1 MGKVP
6 SIVILIVGIVLILGV
21 SAGAFFKMIKPQT
34 QALAS
39 VHSEVQKEQEVG
51 AQLDDAQKELLQ
63 VTKKWK
69 LLQKKLKDAQAS
81 RGIDVS
87 FAQPVVAWIALWPEY
102 RQALPD
108 AITEF
113 IESSGCTITSGASMP
128 APPSVPPSPPASGFM
143 QIPQG
148 QQISLTVQGT
158 LEEIEE
164 LYLSLRKF
172 ERVATISGLSLTGQ
186 GDIITAQLPLTI
198 YVLTEVPKGAAPVPA
213 AGYGMAGPGYPGGPL
228 AYPGAP
234 GAGYGMAGPG
244 YPGGPPGYPGAPGG
258 GPPGRPAGVPAG
270 APGGGQ
276 RPRS

>member
-6 SIVILIVGIVLILGV
+6 SLAILIVGLVLILGV
-21 SAGAFFKMIKPQT
+21 SAGAFFKMITPQNE
-34 QALAS
+34 ALAS
-39 VHSEVQKEQEVG
+39 VRSKVEEEQEVG
-51 AQLDDAQKELLQ
+51 AQLDDAQQELLQ

-113 IESSGCTITSGASMP
+113 IESSGCIITSGASMP
-128 APPSVPPSPPASGFM
+128 APPGAPPYPPASGFM

-148 QQISLTVQGT
+148 QQMSLTVQGT

-164 LYLSLRKF
+164 LYFSLREF
-172 ERVATISGLSLTGQ
+172 ERVATISGLSLTAQ

-198 YVLTEVPKGAAPVPA
+198 YVLTEVPKAAAPA
-213 AGYGMAGPGYPGGPL
+213 AVT
-228 AYPGAP
+228 P

-258 GPPGRPAGVPAG
+258 GPPGMGGGPPGSPGGVPPA

-276 RPRS
+276 QPRS

>member
-21 SAGAFFKMIKPQT
+21 SAGAFFMVIKPRLET
-34 QALAS
+34 LANKR
-39 VHSEVQKEQEVG
+39 SELEKEQEVA
-51 AQLDDAQKELLQ
+51 AQHDDAKKELLQ
-63 VTKKWK
+63 VDKKWK

-102 RQALPD
+102 RQALPE

-113 IESSGCTITSGASMP
+113 VESSGCIITSGASMP
-128 APPSVPPSPPASGFM
+128 APPGAPPSPPASGFM

-172 ERVATISGLSLTGQ
+172 ERVATISGLSLTAQ
-186 GDIITAQLPLTI
+186 GDTITAQVPLTI
-198 YVLTEVPKGAAPVPA
+198 YVLTEVPKGAAPAAAAPA
-213 AGYGMAGPGYPGGPL
+213 AGYGMAGPGYPGGS
-228 AYPGAP
+228 
-234 GAGYGMAGPG
+234 
-244 YPGGPPGYPGAPGG
+244 PGYPGAPGG
-258 GPPGRPAGVPAG
+258 GPPGMGGGPPGRPAGIPAG

-276 RPRS
+276 QPRS

>member
-1 MGKVP
+1 MGKIAP
-6 SIVILIVGIVLILGV
+6 IVILIVGIVLILGV
-21 SAGAFFKMIKPQT
+21 SAGAFFKMITPQNE
-34 QALAS
+34 ALAS
-39 VHSEVQKEQEVG
+39 VRSEVEKEQAVA
-51 AQLDDAQKELLQ
+51 AQLEDAQKELLQ
-63 VTKKWK
+63 VDKKWK

-113 IESSGCTITSGASMP
+113 IESSGCIITSGASMP
-128 APPSVPPSPPASGFM
+128 APPSVPPFPPASGFM

-172 ERVATISGLSLTGQ
+172 ERVATISGLSLTAQ
-186 GDIITAQLPLTI
+186 GDIITAQVPLTI
-198 YVLTEVPKGAAPVPA
+198 YVLTEVPAAAAAAAPA
-213 AGYGMAGPGYPGGPL
+213 AGYGMAGPGYPGGP
-228 AYPGAP
+228 PG
-234 GAGYGMAGPG
+234 MM
-244 YPGGPPGYPGAPGG
+244 GGPPGMMG
-258 GPPGRPAGVPAG
+258 GPPGGPGMTGPPGVPAG
-270 APGGGQ
+270 PPGGGQ
-276 RPRS
+276 QPPS